1 MTHIE
6 KMKQWLEA
14 MEKSLPRLAP
24 YGEQDW
30 LDSKA
35 AIASLRQAIAE
46 AEREPRTDLIDRLRD
61 TASKGVSV
69 WGDLMLEAA
78 KEIEI
83 LTAERECYASSMDR
97 ILAAQPKQ
105 CTYPNCAYP
114 CMDLPDCIEQEPV
127 ATVTSETSAER
138 TLKSLGYTDNGG
150 EYWKPPLGA
159 WPPQPKQEPVAMRE
173 ALKKLARFLDVVRV
187 YAQEIRPIHELETD
201 KPLHWKAREIQD
213 EVIRLINTI
222 PQQEPI
228 HWIAPNF
235 EFLFSSKP
243 QRTEQETVID
253 KSAAIRIATALG
265 WEPKREWV
273 GLTDDEI
280 EAIWYAFHD
289 REMGYVMRFT
299 RAIEAKLKQK
309 NGYAEENT

>member
-1 MTHIE
+1 MTPKQLQAMKLALDFIE
-6 KMKQWLEA
+6 KVNKDGWI
-14 MEKSLPRLAP
+14 LADFEP
-24 YGEQDW
+24 QMY
-30 LDSKA
+30 STIA
-35 AIASLRQAIAE
+35 AIKEALVQPERHELQAKGEHPAPCARYCE
-46 AEREPRTDLIDRLRD
+46 ANAFQIVIKNLKAQL
-61 TASKGVSV
+61 
-69 WGDLMLEAA
+69 
-78 KEIEI
+78 
-83 LTAERECYASSMDR
+83 
-97 ILAAQPKQ
+97 AQP
-105 CTYPNCAYP
+105 
-114 CMDLPDCIEQEPV
+114 EQEPV

-235 EFLFSSKP
+235 EFLFSSTP
-243 QRTEQETVID
+243 QRTEQEPVID

-265 WEPKREWV
+265 WGPKREWV
-273 GLTDDEI
+273 GLTDEEI
-280 EAIWYAFHD
+280 RLIDPDGYAEGFPQQIQQ
-289 REMGYVMRFT
+289 
-299 RAIEAKLKQK
+299 ALKQK
-309 NGYAEENT
+309 NGYTKENT